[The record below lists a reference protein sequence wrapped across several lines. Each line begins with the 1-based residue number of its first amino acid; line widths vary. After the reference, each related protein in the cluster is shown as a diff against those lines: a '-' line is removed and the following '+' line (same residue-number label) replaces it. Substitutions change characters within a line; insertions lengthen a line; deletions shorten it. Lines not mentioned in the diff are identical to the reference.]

1 MSDITLSLII
11 ILIAGAAA
19 ALVFLF
25 VGKRKKKKE
34 QALAYYCRERGYTF
48 TRTKE
53 SIGVEIRVE
62 GGTFLLVS
70 KMTAAQRLNGPSGS
84 SQWLRET
91 TWTSNAGS
99 CELPNFILGSISAGG
114 DWDALPDWIR
124 NAAIKKLISETGLM
138 LDPARAQPV
147 STKGKARFLLF
158 EETPGEGSAALQRIG
173 SLLDSWPEQFI
184 LVVSS
189 GPRGVLIR
197 AVGLFIEDVSQLKLM
212 LRLGE
217 ACADCAVLVCEKQ

>member
-1 MSDITLSLII
+1 MSDITLSIMI
-11 ILIAGAAA
+11 ILIACVAI
-19 ALVFLF
+19 ALIFLF
-25 VGKRKKKKE
+25 TGKRKKKKE

-53 SIGVEIRVE
+53 SLGVEIRVE

-84 SQWLRET
+84 SQWLKET

-158 EETPGEGSAALQRIG
+158 EKAPGDGSAVLQRLG
-173 SLLDSWPEQFI
+173 VLLDSWSEQFT
-184 LVVSS
+184 LVVIS
-189 GPRGVLIR
+189 GSQGLLIR
-197 AVGLFIEDVSQLKLM
+197 TAGLFIEDVSQLELM
-212 LRLGE
+212 HRLGE
-217 ACADCAVLVCEKQ
+217 ACGG